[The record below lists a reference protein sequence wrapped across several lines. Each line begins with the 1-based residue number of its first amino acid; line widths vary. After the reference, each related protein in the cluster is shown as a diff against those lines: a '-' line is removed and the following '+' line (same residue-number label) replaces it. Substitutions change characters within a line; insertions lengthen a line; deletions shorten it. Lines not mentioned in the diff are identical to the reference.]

1 MITGYKIS
9 ILLVVLNI
17 KSYIHLRY
25 FITRTPRCFGI
36 FETLISNQVKLDTV
50 KTPGLRS
57 KKELSQWV
65 LIIMTVTSVK
75 QHIIDH

>member
-1 MITGYKIS
+1 MTITGYKIS

-17 KSYIHLRY
+17 KSYLRY
-25 FITRTPRCFGI
+25 FITRCFGI

>member
-1 MITGYKIS
+1 MMITGYKIS

-25 FITRTPRCFGI
+25 FITRCFGI

-57 KKELSQWV
+57 KKDLSQWV